1 MTGKSISAKEMAEKY
16 NLTYQTINHYTNLGL
31 FDVITKKRN
40 IRFYDEEQVKDRL
53 VKIEQMKNAG
63 FSLRLICKA
72 IYDEINTKPF
82 LNQNSR

>member
-1 MTGKSISAKEMAEKY
+1 MEAKVISAKEMTEKY
-16 NLTYQTINHYTNLGL
+16 NLSYQTINYYTNLGL

-40 IRFYDEEQVKDRL
+40 VRFYDEGQVKDRL

-72 IYDEINTKPF
+72 IYEQINPKPF